1 MSATSDS
8 GIRDDVSA
16 ETNPAE
22 EQAPADR
29 PATRPADGAAK
40 TRWVDYVVHL
50 GADRGFVQGETEH
63 HNAETGKTEPSRAL
77 TREQLADLADRLGG

>member
-1 MSATSDS
+1 VSTEDS

-29 PATRPADGAAK
+29 PAARPADGAAK
-40 TRWVDYVVHL
+40 ARWVDYVVHL
-50 GADRGFVQGETEH
+50 GADRGFVLGETEH
-63 HNAETGKTEPSRAL
+63 HNAETGESEQGRAL
-77 TREQLADLADRLGG
+77 TREQLAELADRLGG